1 MQTTKA
7 KIERLERHLPRL
19 ARDFDCERVVEIR
32 GSPTETEIEAA
43 AEAARAEALA
53 EGFKKPRIVII
64 VLAQESEG
72 VNDDTDTK

>member
-7 KIERLERHLPRL
+7 KIERLERRLPRL
-19 ARDFDCERVVEIR
+19 ARDYDTEKVVEIR
-32 GSPTETEIEAA
+32 GNPSEAEIEAA
-43 AEAARAEALA
+43 TETARAEALA